1 MKPEDLPPDQ
11 LALVALFTI
20 VLLAMFLGMIFVHA
34 WLLFRWNKVA
44 FWDGWKRDSKPD
56 RIGFI
61 DLIAFAGCVIMAQ
74 FLVLGLVGAKPEKE
88 IFEPS
93 RERARPF
100 PLSPADKG
108 PVASIVTRFIGTS
121 GERQDTSNLVAATY
135 GIGKDGI
142 GKDSINKDSLERGGK
157 GASELSTPS
166 AWNAFAMSCAFIIAA
181 AGSVFL
187 VQHRT
192 GGSAW
197 RLGMISNEFAK
208 DVWVGVLV
216 FLWATPIVLVVS
228 SLAGQWTQVE
238 YEHPVIDALKEDPMT
253 FPLLFFSAG
262 IAAPLWEEYAFR
274 FLLIGWIDTIRQFLG
289 RLDFRNF
296 FVLLTGNPVGK
307 FANDEVHDQEPSL
320 VWAQVAGERDVQV
333 ASNNAPGYPPF
344 WVALASGTLFGLAH
358 FEYGVSW
365 VPLIVL
371 GTIMARVY
379 QLRRSV
385 VPCIVIHALFN
396 SMSLMG
402 LAGGL
407 ILKDFAP
414 AAGFLWCICG

>member
-20 VLLAMFLGMIFVHA
+20 VLLTMFFGMIFVHA

-44 FWDGWKRDSKPD
+44 FWDGWKRDSKPE

-61 DLIAFAGCVIMAQ
+61 DLVAFAGCVIMAQ
-74 FLVLGLVGAKPEKE
+74 FLAVGIAGVRQEKDILV
-88 IFEPS
+88 PS
-93 RERARPF
+93 AEQTSPF
-100 PLSPADKG
+100 PGSSVEG
-108 PVASIVTRFIGTS
+108 PVGGPVGSIVTKFIGANNVRLET
-121 GERQDTSNLVAATY
+121 NNPVVATY
-135 GIGKDGI
+135 AIGKDGS
-142 GKDSINKDSLERGGK
+142 KNEGK
-157 GASELSTPS
+157 GTSEFSTPS
-166 AWNAFAMSCAFIIAA
+166 AWNAFVMSCAFILAA

-197 RLGMISNEFAK
+197 RLGMVSKELGK
-208 DVWVGVLV
+208 DIWIGVLV

-228 SLAGQWTQVE
+228 SLVGQWTQVE

-289 RLDFRNF
+289 RMDFRNF
-296 FVLLTGNPVGK
+296 FLLLTGNPVGK
-307 FANDEVHDQEPSL
+307 FANESSDDQEPSL
-320 VWAQVAGERDVQV
+320 VWAQVAGERDVQD
-333 ASNNAPGYPPF
+333 ASSNGSGYPPF

-402 LAGGL
+402 LATGM

-414 AAGFLWCICG
+414 EPGLLWYFCG

>member
-11 LALVALFTI
+11 LALLALFSI

-34 WLLFRWNKVA
+34 WLLLRWNKVA
-44 FWDGWKRDSKPD
+44 FWDGWKRDSKPE

-61 DLIAFAGCVIMAQ
+61 DLVAFAGCVIMAQ
-74 FLVLGLVGAKPEKE
+74 VLVVGLVGAKQEEK
-88 IFEPS
+88 IYVPS
-93 RERARPF
+93 VERATPF
-100 PLSPADKG
+100 PVSPVEG
-108 PVASIVTRFIGTS
+108 PVASIVTKFHGTNNA
-121 GERQDTSNLVAATY
+121 RQDSNIPVAATY
-135 GIGKDGI
+135 GIGKDDI
-142 GKDSINKDSLERGGK
+142 GKDDIGKDGLGSGGK

-197 RLGMISNEFAK
+197 RLGMVSNELAK
-208 DVWVGVLV
+208 DVWVGLLV

-228 SLAGQWTQVE
+228 SLVGQWTQVE

-289 RLDFRNF
+289 SMDFRNF

-307 FANDEVHDQEPSL
+307 FANELVHDQEPSL
-320 VWAQVAGERDVQV
+320 VWTQVAGDRDVGV
-333 ASNNAPGYPPF
+333 ASNNAPEYPPF

-414 AAGFLWCICG
+414 EAGFLWYFCG